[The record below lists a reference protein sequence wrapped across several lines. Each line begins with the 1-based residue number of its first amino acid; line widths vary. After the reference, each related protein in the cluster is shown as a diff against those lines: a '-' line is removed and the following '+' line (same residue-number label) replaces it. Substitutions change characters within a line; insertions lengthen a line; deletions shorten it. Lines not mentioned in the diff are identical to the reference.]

1 MKWNWKEWAVAAL
14 IRAVKTFAQCFAA
27 CCLLVECVG
36 INTLA
41 GLEDH
46 AKEYGYDDGYN
57 RGDEH
62 IGYAY
67 ATHQACRL
75 GLAKRGCT
83 ADD

>member
-1 MKWNWKEWAVAAL
+1 MRKLLCAV
-14 IRAVKTFAQCFAA
+14 
-27 CCLLVECVG
+27 LVVMMMLTLVG
-36 INTLA
+36 CGYSQEELDSAYDKGYDA
-41 GLEDH
+41 GYAWGTDI
-46 AKEYGYDDGYN
+46 GYDDGYN
-57 RGDEH
+57 RGDKH